1 MNVTEALS
9 ARRSC
14 RAFKPDPVSRDV
26 ILQILEASARTP
38 SWANTQPWEVYVAA
52 GDVLQAIKDGFME
65 RFNGGM
71 PPCPDL
77 PRPRTWPEE
86 HKKRTQQL
94 TGDMAQAAGEA
105 VKQFG
110 QLNLKSFYAPVV
122 IYLCM
127 DKTLTPW
134 SVFDLGA
141 FSQSVMLEAAQ
152 RGLSTIP
159 AVNLVHYP
167 DVIRKELEIPEDL
180 SVVFGIAVG
189 HEDASHP
196 INALRSARK
205 PASEFAVL
213 KGFE

>member
-14 RAFKPDPVSRDV
+14 RAFKPDPVNRSV
-26 ILQILEASARTP
+26 ILQLLEAAARTP

-52 GDVLQAIKDGFME
+52 GDVLQAIKDGFLE
-65 RFNGGM
+65 RFGSGT

-77 PRPRTWPEE
+77 PRPKSWPEE

-94 TGDMAQAAGEA
+94 TADMALAAGEA

-110 QLNLKSFYAPVV
+110 QLNLKGFYAPAV

-134 SVFDLGA
+134 SIFDLGA
-141 FSQSVMLEAAQ
+141 FSQSIMLEAAQ

-167 DVIRKELEIPEDL
+167 DVIRRELGIPDTL
-180 SVVFGIAVG
+180 SVIFGIAIG
-189 HEDASHP
+189 YEDTSHP
-196 INALRSARK
+196 INAFRSARR
-205 PASEFAVL
+205 PAGEFAVL
-213 KGFE
+213 KGFD